1 LKPAEWLRL
10 ARPRQWTKNLLLF
23 AALLFSGRFREPAPI
38 LLAAAGF
45 VAFTLFS
52 ASVYAFNDLRDA
64 AEDRLHAQKRHRP
77 VASGKVKPG
86 EAVFLAA
93 LWAGAGI
100 GLSAWLG
107 GRFLALGVA
116 YLALSTLYSQW
127 TKHQVIL
134 DVLSLAAGF
143 VLRAVAGA
151 VAVDVRISEWL
162 LVCTTLLALFL
173 GLAKRRAEVAQTGS
187 GRSRRRIL
195 EHYSLPLLDQM
206 IAVVASATVVAYM
219 LYAFSS
225 HTLER
230 GPWMM
235 LTVPFVLYGIFRYL
249 YLAHQKG
256 QGAAPEQVLLGDR
269 ALQVDV
275 ALWVLTSA
283 AILYFNA
290 KSWPPR
296 RDRRHRGGPGRRGP
310 IRPSQPLSSEATL
323 GKTTLAPR
331 RSARP

>member
-1 LKPAEWLRL
+1 VEWLRL

-23 AALLFSGRFREPAPI
+23 AALLFSGRFRELGATI
-38 LLAAAGF
+38 QAVAGF
-45 VAFTLFS
+45 VVFTLLA

-64 AEDRLHAQKRHRP
+64 AEDRLHVVKKHRP
-77 VASGKVKPG
+77 VASGRVKPG
-86 EAVFLAA
+86 EAACLALFWGA
-93 LWAGAGI
+93 AGL
-100 GLSAWLG
+100 GLSLG
-107 GRFLALGVA
+107 LGLRFAALALG
-116 YLALSTLYSQW
+116 YLVLSMLYSQW

-143 VLRAVAGA
+143 VLRAAAGA

-173 GLAKRRAEVAQTGS
+173 GLAKRRAELTQVGE

-195 EHYSLPLLDQM
+195 EHYSLGLLDQM

-219 LYAFSS
+219 LYAVSDRNAI
-225 HTLER
+225 H

-256 QGAAPEQVLLGDR
+256 EGAAPEQVLLGDR
-269 ALQVDV
+269 PLQMAV
-275 ALWVLTSA
+275 ALWIATSI
-283 AILYFNA
+283 AILAFV
-290 KSWPPR
+290 P
-296 RDRRHRGGPGRRGP
+296 
-310 IRPSQPLSSEATL
+310 
-323 GKTTLAPR
+323 
-331 RSARP
+331 